1 MVRPDSTPEHSMTR
15 LNQQSLATLA
25 KGIAKPGYDRSTV
38 TPGIVHLGIGAFH
51 RAHMAVYVD
60 DLLGGDPSWGIIG
73 ASLRRPD
80 TKEALD
86 PQDGLYTI
94 AVRDAA
100 GTHPRVIGSILKVM
114 DANTEREALLAQMAD
129 PEIRIVSLTVTEKG
143 YCHDPA
149 TGELDRNHPDIVHDL
164 ANPHMPKSAPGML
177 VEALARRKAAGV
189 SPFTVMSCDNL
200 PSNGETAKRIV
211 TRFAV
216 LRDAELGEW
225 VNQVAF
231 PSTMVDRIVPSTTDA
246 DRAEVAG
253 LIGADDAWPIMTE
266 PFTQWVI
273 EDHFPSGRP
282 AFEAVG
288 AQLVEDVEPFEHMK
302 LRMLNGSHSTMAYA
316 GYLGGYEYIAEVMGD
331 PAYVKLIH
339 GLMTEEAMPTLDMPG
354 VDLGAYRDQL
364 LERFRNPAL
373 KHRTWQIAMD
383 GSQKLPQR
391 LLGTIRDRL
400 KAGQGFE
407 RLALGVAAW
416 MRYVT
421 GVAEDGSEIDVRDP
435 HALKMHAIAAD
446 AGDDAEA
453 LFDGLVGM
461 SEVFGADLATDAV
474 FRDAVVEH
482 LESLFDEGAR
492 ATVAKVAGVRGS

>member
-1 MVRPDSTPEHSMTR
+1 MTNPR
-15 LNQQSLATLA
+15 LSPKTLGSLKA
-25 KGIAKPGYDRSTV
+25 GIGVPNYDRAKV

-60 DLLGGDPSWGIIG
+60 DLLAQDPSWGIVG

-80 TKEALD
+80 TKDALE
-86 PQDGLYTI
+86 PQGGLYTI

-100 GTHPRVIGSILKVM
+100 GTHPRVIGSILSVM
-114 DANTEREALLAQMAD
+114 DANTQREELLALMASAD
-129 PEIRIVSLTVTEKG
+129 IRIVSLTVTEKG

-149 TGELDRNHPDIVHDL
+149 TGELDQKHPDIVHDL
-164 ANPHMPKSAPGML
+164 ANPSAPKSAPGML

-189 SPFTVMSCDNL
+189 APFTVMSCDNL

-211 TRFAV
+211 TRFAD
-216 LRDAELGEW
+216 LRDADLGTW
-225 VNQVAF
+225 VEAVAF

-246 DRAEVAG
+246 DRAEVAD
-253 LIGADDAWPIMTE
+253 LIGAEDAWPIMTE

-273 EDHFPSGRP
+273 EDHFPAGRP
-282 AFEAVG
+282 AFEKVG
-288 AQLVEDVEPFEHMK
+288 AQLVKDVEPFELMK
-302 LRMLNGSHSTMAYA
+302 LRMLNGSHSTMAYL
-316 GYLGGYEYIAEVMGD
+316 GYLGGYQYIAEVMGD
-331 PAYVKLIH
+331 PAYVKLIL

-354 VDLGAYRDQL
+354 TDLGAYRDQL

-391 LLGTIRDRL
+391 LLGTIRDRV
-400 KAGQGFE
+400 KAGQPIT

-435 HALKMHAIAAD
+435 HALKMMAISAD

-453 LFDGLVGM
+453 LYDGL
-461 SEVFGADLATDAV
+461 SALTEIFGTDLASNAV
-474 FRDAVVEH
+474 FRETVIGH
-482 LESLFDEGAR
+482 LESLFDEGAK
-492 ATVAKVAGVRGS
+492 ATAKTVAG

>member
-1 MVRPDSTPEHSMTR
+1 MTR
-15 LNQQSLATLA
+15 LSAAFLKSVPASVRV
-25 KGIAKPGYDRSTV
+25 PDYDRATV
-38 TPGIVHLGIGAFH
+38 SAGIVHLGIGAFH

-60 DLLGGDPSWGIIG
+60 DLLAGDPSWGIVG

-80 TKEALD
+80 TKEALE

-100 GTHPRVIGSILKVM
+100 GTHPRVIGSILSVM
-114 DANTEREALLAQMAD
+114 DANSQRDDLLALMAD
-129 PEIRIVSLTVTEKG
+129 PSIRIVSLTVTEKG

-149 TGELDRNHPDIVHDL
+149 TGELDRKHPDIVHDL
-164 ANPHMPKSAPGML
+164 ANPAAPKSAPGML
-177 VEALARRKAAGV
+177 VEALARRKAAGLA
-189 SPFTVMSCDNL
+189 PFTVMSCDNL
-200 PSNGETAKRIV
+200 PNNGHTAKRIV
-211 TRFAV
+211 TALAT
-216 LRDAELGEW
+216 LRDAELGKW
-225 VNQVAF
+225 VEAVAF

-246 DRAEVAG
+246 DRAEIAG
-253 LIGADDAWPIMTE
+253 LIGAEDAWPIMTE

-273 EDHFPSGRP
+273 EDNFPSGRP
-282 AFEAVG
+282 AFETVG
-288 AQLVEDVEPFEHMK
+288 AQLVDDVEPFEHMK
-302 LRMLNGSHSTMAYA
+302 LRMLNGSHSTMAYS
-316 GYLGGYEYIAEVMGD
+316 GYLGGYEYIADVMGD

-339 GLMTEEAMPTLDMPG
+339 GLMSEEVMPTLDMPG
-354 VDLGAYRDQL
+354 VDLGGYRDEL

-400 KAGQGFE
+400 KDGQGIE

-435 HALKMHAIAAD
+435 HALKMMAIAAD

-461 SEVFGADLATDAV
+461 SEIFGDDLAENAV
-474 FRDAVVEH
+474 FKTAVMGH

-492 ATVAKVAGVRGS
+492 ASVEALVG

>member
-1 MVRPDSTPEHSMTR
+1 MTR
-15 LNQQSLATLA
+15 LSAAALETLPN
-25 KGIAKPGYDRSTV
+25 GVAKPGYDRAAV

-60 DLLGGDPSWGIIG
+60 DLLGDDPSWGIVG

-80 TKEALD
+80 TKEALE

-100 GTHPRVIGSILKVM
+100 GTHPRVIGSILSVM
-114 DANTEREALLAQMAD
+114 DANTQREDLLALMAD
-129 PEIRIVSLTVTEKG
+129 PAIRIVSLTVTEKG

-149 TGELDRNHPDIVHDL
+149 TGELDQKHPDIVHDL
-164 ANPHMPKSAPGML
+164 AHPGAPKSAPGML
-177 VEALARRKAAGV
+177 VAALARRKAAGIE
-189 SPFTVMSCDNL
+189 PFTVMSCDNL
-200 PSNGETAKRIV
+200 PNNGQTAKRIV
-211 TRFAV
+211 TAFAG
-216 LRDAELGEW
+216 LRDAELGRW
-225 VNQVAF
+225 VEDVAF

-253 LIGADDAWPIMTE
+253 LIGAEDAWPIMTE

-273 EDHFPSGRP
+273 EDDFPAGRP
-282 AFEAVG
+282 AFEKAG
-288 AQLVEDVEPFEHMK
+288 AQLVDDVEPFEHMK

-331 PAYVKLIH
+331 VAYVKLIH
-339 GLMTEEAMPTLDMPG
+339 GLMTEEVMPTLDMPG
-354 VDLGAYRDQL
+354 TDLGAYRDQL

-400 KAGQGFE
+400 AAGQGFA

-453 LFDGLVGM
+453 LFEGLVAM
-461 SEVFGADLATDAV
+461 SEIFGSDLPDNAV
-474 FRDAVVEH
+474 FRAAVVGH
-482 LESLFDEGAR
+482 LENLFDQGAR
-492 ATVAKVAGVRGS
+492 ASVAKLAL

>member
-1 MVRPDSTPEHSMTR
+1 MTNSR
-15 LNQQSLATLA
+15 LSQSILANIA
-25 KGIAKPGYDRSTV
+25 KGIAVPAYDRTKV

-60 DLLGGDPSWGIIG
+60 DLLGADPSWGIVG

-80 TKEALD
+80 TKEALE

-94 AVRDAA
+94 AVRDAE

-114 DANTEREALLAQMAD
+114 DANSEREALLALMAD
-129 PEIRIVSLTVTEKG
+129 PSIRIVSLTVTEKG

-149 TGELDRNHPDIVHDL
+149 TGELDEKHADIVHDL
-164 ANPHMPKSAPGML
+164 AHPTAPKSAPGML
-177 VEALARRKAAGV
+177 VEALARRRAAGIA
-189 SPFTVMSCDNL
+189 PFTVMSCDNL
-200 PSNGETAKRIV
+200 PNNGHTAKRIV
-211 TRFAV
+211 SRLAA
-216 LRDAELGEW
+216 LRDAGLGKW
-225 VNQVAF
+225 VDAVAF

-246 DRAEVAG
+246 DRAEIAG
-253 LIGADDAWPIMTE
+253 LIGAEDAWPIMTE

-273 EDHFPSGRP
+273 EDHFPGGRP
-282 AFEAVG
+282 AFEQAG
-288 AQLVEDVEPFEHMK
+288 AQLVADVEPFEHMK
-302 LRMLNGSHSTMAYA
+302 LRMLNGAHSTMAYS

-331 PAYVKLIH
+331 PAYVKLVH
-339 GLMTEEAMPTLDMPG
+339 GLMTEEVMPTLDMPG

-400 KAGQGFE
+400 KAGQGIE

-446 AGDDAEA
+446 AGDDPEA
-453 LFDGLVGM
+453 LFEGLVALV
-461 SEVFGADLATDAV
+461 EVFGTDLAGNETFREAV
-474 FRDAVVEH
+474 LGH
-482 LESLFDEGAR
+482 LESLFDVGAR
-492 ATVAKVAGVRGS
+492 ATVAKVAG

>member
-1 MVRPDSTPEHSMTR
+1 MSRAR
-15 LNQQSLATLA
+15 LSNTTLA
-25 KGIAKPGYDRSTV
+25 QVTSGTRVPDYDRARV

-60 DLLGGDPSWGIIG
+60 DLLAKDPSWGIVG

-80 TKEALD
+80 TKEALE

-100 GTHPRVIGSILKVM
+100 GTHPRVIGSILRVM
-114 DANTEREALLAQMAD
+114 DANTEREELLALMAD
-129 PEIRIVSLTVTEKG
+129 PAVRIVSLTVTEKG

-149 TGELDRNHPDIVHDL
+149 TGELDQKHPDIVHDL
-164 ANPHMPKSAPGML
+164 ANPATPKSAPGML

-189 SPFTVMSCDNL
+189 APFTVMSCDNL

-211 TRFAV
+211 TKFAA

-225 VNQVAF
+225 VKQVAF

-246 DRAEVAG
+246 DRAEVTG
-253 LIGADDAWPIMTE
+253 LIGAEDAWPIMTE

-273 EDHFPSGRP
+273 EDHFPGGRP

-288 AQLVEDVEPFEHMK
+288 AQMVKDVEPFEHMK
-302 LRMLNGSHSTMAYA
+302 LRMLNGSHSTMAYT

-339 GLMTEEAMPTLDMPG
+339 GLMTEEAMPTLNMPG

-400 KAGQGFE
+400 KAGQGIE

-421 GVAEDGSEIDVRDP
+421 GVAEDGSDIDVRDP
-435 HALKMHAIAAD
+435 HALRMHAIAAD
-446 AGDDAEA
+446 AGDDPEA
-453 LFDGLVGM
+453 LFEGLVALT
-461 SEVFGADLATDAV
+461 EVFGTDLADNAV
-474 FRDAVVEH
+474 FRKTVVGH
-482 LESLFDEGAR
+482 LESLYDEGAR
-492 ATVAKVAGVRGS
+492 ATVKKVAG

>member
-1 MVRPDSTPEHSMTR
+1 MTR
-15 LNQQSLATLA
+15 LSAAFLAQPRA
-25 KGIAKPGYDRSTV
+25 GVQIPDYDRKQV
-38 TPGIVHLGIGAFH
+38 RPGIVHLGIGAFH

-60 DLLGGDPSWGIIG
+60 DLLGRDPDWGIVG

-80 TKEALD
+80 TKEALE

-100 GTHPRVIGSILKVM
+100 GTHPRVIGSILRVM
-114 DANTEREALLAQMAD
+114 DANSEREDLLSLMAD
-129 PEIRIVSLTVTEKG
+129 PAIRIVSLTVTEKG

-149 TGELDRNHPDIVHDL
+149 TGELDETHPDIVHDL
-164 ANPHMPKSAPGML
+164 AHPGAPRSAPGMI
-177 VEALARRKAAGV
+177 VEALARRRAEGV
-189 SPFTVMSCDNL
+189 VPFTVMSCDNL

-211 TRFAV
+211 TRFAA
-216 LRDAELGEW
+216 LRDAALGAW
-225 VNQVAF
+225 VKDVAF

-246 DRAEVAG
+246 DRAEVTE
-253 LIGADDAWPIMTE
+253 LIGAEDAWPIMTE

-273 EDHFPSGRP
+273 EDDFPGGRP

-288 AQLVEDVEPFEHMK
+288 AQLVADVEPFEHMK

-331 PAYVKLIH
+331 AAYVKLIH
-339 GLMTEEAMPTLDMPG
+339 DLMSEEVMPTLDMPG

-373 KHRTWQIAMD
+373 RHRTWQIAMD

-391 LLGTIRDRL
+391 LLGTIRDRIA
-400 KAGQGFE
+400 AGQEFG

-421 GVAEDGSEIDVRDP
+421 GVDEGGNEIDVRDP
-435 HALKMHAIAAD
+435 LALRMHAIAAD
-446 AGDDAEA
+446 AGDDPAA
-453 LFDGLVGM
+453 LFAGLTSL
-461 SEVFGADLATDAV
+461 SEVFGTDLADNET
-474 FRDAVVEH
+474 FRAAVVGQ
-482 LESLFDEGAR
+482 LESLFDKGAR
-492 ATVAKVAGVRGS
+492 ATVKAAAG

>member
-1 MVRPDSTPEHSMTR
+1 MTSTR
-15 LNQQSLATLA
+15 LSPATL
-25 KGIAKPGYDRSTV
+25 GSLKPGIGVPNYDRGKV

-60 DLLGGDPSWGIIG
+60 DLLSADPSWGIVG

-80 TKEALD
+80 TKDALQ
-86 PQDGLYTI
+86 PQAGLYSI

-100 GTHPRVIGSILKVM
+100 GTHPRVIGSILSVM
-114 DANTEREALLAQMAD
+114 DANSEREALLALMAD
-129 PEIRIVSLTVTEKG
+129 EKIRIISLTVTEKG

-149 TGELDRNHPDIVHDL
+149 TGELDENHPDIVHDL
-164 ANPHMPKSAPGML
+164 AHPTDPRSAPGML
-177 VEALARRKAAGV
+177 VEALARRKAAGIA
-189 SPFTVMSCDNL
+189 PFTVMSCDNL
-200 PSNGETAKRIV
+200 PANGETAKRIV
-211 TRFAV
+211 TRFAA
-216 LRDAELGEW
+216 LRDPALGQW
-225 VNQVAF
+225 VEAVAF

-253 LIGADDAWPIMTE
+253 LIGAEDAWPIMTE
-266 PFTQWVI
+266 PFTQWVV

-282 AFEAVG
+282 AFEKAG
-288 AQLVEDVEPFEHMK
+288 AQLVEDVEPFELMK
-302 LRMLNGSHSTMAYA
+302 LRMLNGSHSTMAYL
-316 GYLGGYEYIAEVMGD
+316 GYLGGYQYIAEVMED
-331 PAYVKLIH
+331 PAYVTLIH
-339 GLMTEEAMPTLDMPG
+339 GLMSEEAMPTLDMPG
-354 VDLGAYRDQL
+354 IDLEAYRDEL

-400 KAGQGFE
+400 KAGQPIT

-421 GVAEDGSEIDVRDP
+421 GVDEGGSEIDVRDP

-446 AGDDAEA
+446 AGDNPVA
-453 LFDGLVGM
+453 LYEGLASL
-461 SEVFGADLATDAV
+461 SEVFGTDLAGHTV
-474 FRDAVVEH
+474 FRETVVGH
-482 LESLFDEGAR
+482 LESLFDEGAK
-492 ATVAKVAGVRGS
+492 ATVAKVAG